1 MDQPWVDDNVDS
13 DHQDYNDY
21 NEYQDNNDDFH
32 DDFDYNCG
40 HHNMAIMMIM
50 IIVMGIYE

>member
-1 MDQPWVDDNVDS
+1 MDQPWEDDNDDY
-13 DHQDYNDY
+13 DHKDYNDDY
-21 NEYQDNNDDFH
+21 EYEDDN
-32 DDFDYNCG
+32 DDFDYNCR

>member
-1 MDQPWVDDNVDS
+1 MDQPWVDDS

-21 NEYQDNNDDFH
+21 NGYQDDY
-32 DDFDYNCG
+32 DDFDYNCR

-50 IIVMGIYE
+50 IIVMGI

>member
-1 MDQPWVDDNVDS
+1 MDQPWVDDDDDY

-21 NEYQDNNDDFH
+21 NEYQDDYDDFH
-32 DDFDYNCG
+32 DDFDYNCR

-50 IIVMGIYE
+50 IIVMGI